1 MGLCLVVYE
10 GGEDLEEVAVG
21 GYSDFGALR
30 DYVTRELEP
39 AGRAGSRFPMFI
51 LHSDCDGEWS
61 VADCERLR
69 EELAVIAR
77 EMQARP
83 PVAFASEW
91 QRSEASSM
99 GLVPR
104 NAFESFLALSGGF
117 LVEALQD
124 LVEFALKRRAP
135 ISFQ

>member
-1 MGLCLVVYE
+1 MGLCLVVHE
-10 GGEDLEEVAVG
+10 GDEDLEEVAVG
-21 GYSDFGALR
+21 GYSDFNALR
-30 DYVTRELEP
+30 DYVTRELE
-39 AGRAGSRFPMFI
+39 AGKLGSRFPVFMM
-51 LHSDCDGEWS
+51 HSDCDGEWS
-61 VADCERLR
+61 VPECERLR
-69 EELAVIAR
+69 EELAVIAG

-91 QRSEASSM
+91 QRSEAGSM

-104 NAFESFLALSGGF
+104 NAFESFLAVSGGF

-124 LVEFALKRRAP
+124 LVEFALERRAP

>member
-1 MGLCLVVYE
+1 MCLVVYE
-10 GGEDLEEVAVG
+10 GDEDLEEVAVG
-21 GYSDFGALR
+21 GCSDFNALR
-30 DYVTRELEP
+30 DYVTRELE
-39 AGRAGSRFPMFI
+39 AGKLGSRFPVLI
-51 LHSDCDGEWS
+51 VHSDSDGEWS
-61 VADCERLR
+61 VPECERLR
-69 EELAVIAR
+69 EELAVIAG

-104 NAFESFLALSGGF
+104 NAFESFLAVSGGF
-117 LVEALQD
+117 LVEALQN
-124 LVEFALKRRAP
+124 LVEFALERRAP